1 MLEQVRKLIE
11 IGDLPQAITSL
22 HNWLKKEP
30 RHYQAHLILSQCL
43 FEQGLY
49 KEALLVNQKAE
60 RFDPLIA
67 DFSLIQQHMQ
77 KQAFSEAKKVA
88 KQMLLKQEAHPRAIF
103 TLAHIAMASQ
113 QPEKSNHILAIGLQF
128 SPANMMLRHM
138 LMQSFESSGHYA
150 KAIDEAKTLC
160 AIEESFDTVWLY
172 TSLLLKYGQNT
183 ELLNVCSQALH
194 LAGTDKQKLAQVYLV
209 LGQAYRIVGEREKCV
224 DTYLKCID
232 IAPHNVDAWWGLA
245 DLKNYTFS
253 PEDKGVLEALTNNV
267 NLSQKARSV
276 AFFVLAKIHESF
288 NDWQSAMKIYSKAN
302 HSFPVANTRIKQTE
316 SEFALRKSTFTQ
328 AVLDLQADNLNQ
340 QVRPIF
346 IIGLP
351 RSGSTMIEQILA
363 SHSQIEG
370 TLEQP
375 TLGAIEKQANSLCL
389 QKSNTNLFSAIHS
402 LTSDELST
410 LGQAYLDKGA
420 LFRANRVNNEN
431 THKRFFTDKQP
442 FNFRHVGLIHKIL
455 PNAIIV
461 DIRRNPLDCGLSLF
475 KQYFLSGVD
484 FSYNLTNIALFY
496 NAYIDLMDFWDAQ
509 IPGRV
514 LRIQYEEL
522 VKKPEFEI
530 KRLLA
535 HVGVE
540 FEQDCVD
547 FHKSKRE
554 VRTASSEQVRQA
566 INSKG
571 VGVWQ
576 NVEHELQE
584 LKSALGKKTLE
595 RYSKYTN

>member
-1 MLEQVRKLIE
+1 MDK
-11 IGDLPQAITSL
+11 GDLSQAITLL

-30 RHYQAHLILSQCL
+30 RHYQAHLMLSQCL
-43 FEQGLY
+43 FEQSLY

-60 RFDPLIA
+60 QFDPLIA

-77 KQAFSEAKKVA
+77 KQALSDAKKIA

-138 LMQSFESSGHYA
+138 LMQSFESSGHFA
-150 KAIDEAKTLC
+150 QAIAEAKTLC

-172 TSLLLKYGQNT
+172 VSLLLKYGQNT
-183 ELLNVCSQALH
+183 ELLNACSQALH

-209 LGQAYRIVGEREKCV
+209 LGQTYRILGEREKCV
-224 DTYLKCID
+224 ATYRKCIA

-245 DLKNYTFS
+245 DLKNYHFS
-253 PEDKGVLEALTNNV
+253 QEDKSVLEALTNNA
-267 NLSQKARSV
+267 NLSQKARSI
-276 AFFVLAKIHESF
+276 AFFVLAKIHESLD
-288 NDWQSAMKIYSKAN
+288 DWQIAMQLYSKAN
-302 HSFPVANTRIKQTE
+302 HSFPVANATIKQTE
-316 SEFALRKSTFTQ
+316 SEFALRKNTFTK
-328 AVLDLQADNLNQ
+328 AVLDIQANISMQ
-340 QVRPIF
+340 HERPIF

-375 TLGAIEKQANSLCL
+375 TLGAIERQANALCL
-389 QKSNTNLFSAIHS
+389 QNKNANLFSAINT
-402 LTSDELST
+402 LTPNELAA
-410 LGQAYLDKGA
+410 LGQAYIEKGA
-420 LFRANRVNNEN
+420 LFRNNIKQHEN
-431 THKRFFTDKQP
+431 SHERFFTDKQP
-442 FNFRHVGLIHKIL
+442 FNFRHIGLIHKIL

-484 FSYNLTNIALFY
+484 FSYNLKNIAFFY
-496 NAYIDLMDFWDAQ
+496 NAYIDLMDFWDTQ

-514 LRIQYEEL
+514 LRIQYEQL
-522 VKKPEFEI
+522 VANPEIEI

-535 HVGVE
+535 HVGVK
-540 FEQDCVD
+540 FEQDCVE
-547 FHKSKRE
+547 FHKSKRV

-571 VGVWQ
+571 IGVWQ
-576 NVEHELQE
+576 KVEDELQE
-584 LKSALGKKTLE
+584 LKDTLGKKTID
-595 RYSKYTN
+595 RYSKYAKLAE